1 MAKPALKKDETSPDN
16 NVKKKN
22 DFGPILINIV
32 ITSLVC
38 AIFIGANYF
47 LQSKLLSS
55 QLKAVTDGENA
66 ADTVDIPEK
75 GIILDLGEFTM
86 NLADVAPRRFLK
98 ISVAIEVSASEA
110 EAATPKSGGH
120 GGEVKNPV
128 VAEMEQYRPAIRDA
142 IITVMTSKTS
152 EELAKTQGKE
162 LSKQQITESVNN
174 IFDGE
179 REVIRVSFGEFIM
192 Q

>member
-1 MAKPALKKDETSPDN
+1 MTKPTEKNGETAPNNTKKQDI
-16 NVKKKN
+16 
-22 DFGPILINIV
+22 GPILVNIV

-47 LQSKLLSS
+47 LQSKLLTTK
-55 QLKAVTDGENA
+55 LKAVSEGEDVA
-66 ADTVDIPEK
+66 ETVDVPEK

-86 NLADVAPRRFLK
+86 NLADIAPRRYLK
-98 ISVAIEVSASEA
+98 ISVAIEVS
-110 EAATPKSGGH
+110 TPEGEIVEQKSSGH
-120 GGEVKNPV
+120 GGEAKNPV
-128 VAEMEQYRPAIRDA
+128 VEEMEQYRPAIRDA

-152 EELAKTQGKE
+152 EELAKVQGKE
-162 LSKQQITESVNN
+162 LAKQQITESVNN

>member
-1 MAKPALKKDETSPDN
+1 MTKPAARKDEMAPENT
-16 NVKKKN
+16 KKKN

-47 LQSKLLSS
+47 LQSKLLTA

-66 ADTVDIPEK
+66 EDTIDVPEK

-86 NLADVAPRRFLK
+86 NLADVTPRRYLK
-98 ISVAIEVSASEA
+98 ISVAIEVS
-110 EAATPKSGGH
+110 TPEGEVVAPQSGGH
-120 GGEVKNPV
+120 GAEVKNPV

-152 EELAKTQGKE
+152 EELAKVQGKE
-162 LSKQQITESVNN
+162 LAKQQITESVNN

>member
-1 MAKPALKKDETSPDN
+1 MTRPASRKDEMTPDSA
-16 NVKKKN
+16 KKKN
-22 DFGPILINIV
+22 MSPILINIV
-32 ITSLVC
+32 ITSLICV
-38 AIFIGANYF
+38 IFIGANYF

-55 QLKAVTDGENA
+55 QLKAVTDGEITE
-66 ADTVDIPEK
+66 DTIDVPEK

-86 NLADVAPRRFLK
+86 NLADVSPRRYLK
-98 ISVAIEVSASEA
+98 ISVAIEVS
-110 EAATPKSGGH
+110 TPEGEIVEQKSGGH

-152 EELAKTQGKE
+152 DELAKVQGKE
-162 LSKQQITESVNN
+162 LAKQQITESVNN

>member
-1 MAKPALKKDETSPDN
+1 MTRPASRKDEMTPDSA
-16 NVKKKN
+16 KKKN
-22 DFGPILINIV
+22 MSPILINIV
-32 ITSLVC
+32 ITSLICV
-38 AIFIGANYF
+38 IFIGANYF

-55 QLKAVTDGENA
+55 QL
-66 ADTVDIPEK
+66 
-75 GIILDLGEFTM
+75 ILDLGEFTM
-86 NLADVAPRRFLK
+86 NLADVSPRRYLK
-98 ISVAIEVSASEA
+98 ISVAIEVS
-110 EAATPKSGGH
+110 TPEGEIVEQKSGGH

-152 EELAKTQGKE
+152 EELAKVQGKE
-162 LSKQQITESVNN
+162 LAKQQITESVNN